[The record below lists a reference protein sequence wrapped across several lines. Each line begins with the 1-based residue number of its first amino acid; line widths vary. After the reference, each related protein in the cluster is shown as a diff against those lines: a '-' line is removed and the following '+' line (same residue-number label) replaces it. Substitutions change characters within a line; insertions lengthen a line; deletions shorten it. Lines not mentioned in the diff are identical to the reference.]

1 MDDIDQ
7 RIVQLLQDNARMSYA
22 ELARQVGLTSPSV
35 QERVAKLERNDVI
48 SGYRA
53 QVNPE
58 AVGLGIT
65 AMIGIVTTADGEY
78 PEIADSLRAFDE
90 VESCYFMAGS
100 ESYLLKA
107 RVGTMSELETL
118 VTRLNRLSGVGG
130 TRTTIALSTKWE
142 NRPHLYGDPAPDDE
156 PAPPQT

>member
-35 QERVAKLERNDVI
+35 QERVAKLERNGVI

-58 AVGLGIT
+58 SVGLGIT

-78 PEIADSLRAFDE
+78 PQIADALRSFVAI
-90 VESCYFMAGS
+90 ESCYFMAGS

-142 NRPHLYGDPAPDDE
+142 NRPHLYADPVPEETAE
-156 PAPPQT
+156 PQHP